1 MDIKK
6 VGIVG
11 GGTMGRGLAEH
22 AADKGYDVVIIDKS
36 PALLHEARA
45 GIELSL
51 QKRQEKWAITEA
63 EKRVILGRIQFS
75 DTLADVSTA
84 GIVVETVTEDLDL
97 KKEIFRSIDQI
108 CDRRVVFASNT
119 STLSITELAASTYRP
134 EKVIGLH
141 FLNPVPKM
149 KLVEIVRGLKT
160 SEETVRL
167 AKDFVASLDKTGVE
181 VYESPGFISSRLIF
195 PLINEAMYAL
205 MEGVATAESIDTA
218 MKLGYDMARGPLEM
232 ADRIGL
238 DSLLIAMERLWR
250 DYGDLKYRP
259 CPLLRKLVRGGNL
272 GVKTGQGF
280 FKYDKEGDLIR
291 S

>member
-1 MDIKK
+1 MDTKK
-6 VGIVG
+6 IGIVG

-22 AADKGYDVVIIDKS
+22 AADKGYDVVLIDRS
-36 PALLHEARA
+36 PALLHEAQA

-63 EKRVILGRIQFS
+63 EKRVVLSRIQFS
-75 DTLADVSTA
+75 DKLADLA
-84 GIVVETVTEDLDL
+84 PADLAVEMVTEDLDL
-97 KKEIFRSIDQI
+97 KKEVFRTMDQV
-108 CDRRVVFASNT
+108 CDKRVVFASNT
-119 STLSITELAASTYRP
+119 STLSITELAANTYRP
-134 EKVIGLH
+134 GKVIGLH

-160 SEETVRL
+160 SEETVQL

-205 MEGVATAESIDTA
+205 MEGVATAEGIDTT

-238 DSLLIAMERLWR
+238 DSLLIAMEQLFR

-259 CPLLRKLVRGGNL
+259 CPLLRKLVRGGHL

>member
-1 MDIKK
+1 MDINK

-22 AADKGYDVVIIDKS
+22 AADKGYEVVLIDRS
-36 PALLHEARA
+36 PALLHEAKA

-63 EKRVILGRIQFS
+63 EKRVILARIQF
-75 DTLADVSTA
+75 ADMLTDVA
-84 GIVVETVTEDLDL
+84 AADLVVEMVTEDLDL
-97 KKEIFRSIDQI
+97 KKDIFRTMDQI
-108 CDRRVVFASNT
+108 CDRRVIFASNT
-119 STLSITELAASTYRP
+119 STLSITELAANTYRP
-134 EKVIGLH
+134 DRVIGLH
-141 FLNPVPKM
+141 FLNPVPRM

-160 SEETVRL
+160 SEETVQV
-167 AKDFVASLDKTGVE
+167 AKEFVGSLDKTGVE
-181 VYESPGFISSRLIF
+181 VYESPGFVSTRLII

-205 MEGVATAESIDTA
+205 MEGVATAEGVDTT

-238 DSLLIAMERLWR
+238 DTLLTAMERLFR

-259 CPLLRKLVRGGNL
+259 CPLLRKLVRGGHL

-280 FKYDKEGDLIR
+280 FKYDKEGDLVR
-291 S
+291 P